1 MGVILDRP
9 GVTDADRKQR
19 AELVARAAELVPL
32 LARNARRTED
42 ERRVAEENIAAL
54 TDAGLL
60 RITQPK
66 RYGGWEVDFRT
77 KLEIV
82 RELARGC
89 GSTAWVAS
97 LLTGGAWYLGLW
109 NEQVQADVWG
119 ADPDARVAGVVAPG
133 GTAELVDGG
142 YRVSGRWAY
151 CSGSLHAQ
159 WLFLGVPILG
169 SGSGTDSAPV
179 DFGSVL
185 LPAADITI
193 EDTWFVTGMR
203 GSGSNTVVARDVF
216 VPRHRFV
223 SAPRLLSGQTDTPF
237 RDEATYRAPFAA
249 SVPTD
254 LVGPQLGLAR
264 AALDLVLARAP
275 TRGIAHTEYASQTE
289 APTVQVAVAR
299 AASLIEIAELLAY
312 RAAADVDEA
321 GWRGELP
328 EHRERARIRMAVAQA
343 IVHARDAI
351 RELVSV
357 HGAASFAESNPLQRI
372 WRDSE
377 VASRH
382 AVANPDISAQLYGRA
397 LLGLAEGP
405 HSTL

>member
-32 LARNARRTED
+32 LARNAQRTEQD
-42 ERRVAEENIAAL
+42 RRVADENIAAL
-54 TDAGLL
+54 IGAGLF

-66 RYGGWEVDFRT
+66 RFGGWEVDFRT

-82 RELARGC
+82 RELGRGC

-97 LLTGGAWYLGLW
+97 LLTGGSWFLGMW
-109 NEQVQADVWG
+109 NEQVQQDVWD
-119 ADPDARVAGVVAPG
+119 ADPEARVAGVVAPG
-133 GTAELVDGG
+133 GTAALVDGG

-169 SGSGTDSAPV
+169 ADGTAV
-179 DFGSVL
+179 DHGSVL
-185 LPAADITI
+185 LPAGDVTI

-203 GSGSNTVVARDVF
+203 GSGSNTVVAREVF

-223 SAPRLLSGQTDTPF
+223 SARGLLAGQTDTPF
-237 RDEATYRAPFAA
+237 RDEALYRVPFAA
-249 SVPTD
+249 SAPTD

-264 AALDLVLARAP
+264 AALDLVLAKAP
-275 TRGIAHTEYASQTE
+275 TRGIAHTEYTSQTE
-289 APTVQVAVAR
+289 APTVQLAVAR

-312 RAAADVDEA
+312 RSAADIDEA
-321 GWRGELP
+321 GRRGEFP
-328 EHRERARIRMAVAQA
+328 DYPARARVRMDVAQA
-343 IVHARDAI
+343 VVHARDAI
-351 RELVSV
+351 RELVST

-382 AVANPDISAQLYGRA
+382 AVANPEISAQLYGRA
-397 LLGLAEGP
+397 LLGLAEGAN
-405 HSTL
+405 SMV